1 MHGASPL
8 FLFFCIFSVSYI
20 NLYIVHKISGSI
32 SRNVVLCG
40 ENSEKVFIFARE
52 CVIMNKAELFLLF
65 FITAIDLPIVV
76 VKIFKKGDF
85 LC

>member
-8 FLFFCIFSVSYI
+8 FLFFCIFLVSYI

-32 SRNVVLCG
+32 SRNVVWCG
-40 ENSEKVFIFARE
+40 ENSEKVFISARE

-65 FITAIDLPIVV
+65 FITTIN
-76 VKIFKKGDF
+76 
-85 LC
+85 